1 VLLALVAGMLGAVNP
16 CGFALL
22 PAYLSVLLVK
32 GPATPGRAV
41 ARALRC
47 TLALTLGYVLVFGA
61 FGLVLTPLA
70 GELQPR
76 LPGLTVVLGL
86 VLAGLG
92 GRLTLGRSLPAWG
105 VRAPALTGSAWS
117 MVVFGM
123 AYAIAS
129 LGCAVGPFL
138 ALVASSLR
146 ASTLL
151 SGLGLFLAYAAG
163 MGLVV
168 GVTAVA
174 VALLRSSVIT
184 RARPL
189 LAAVPRLGGVILVV
203 SGLYVAYYGW
213 YELRLAGDLR
223 LAGSDPVVAA
233 ASDLQQ
239 RLAGWIAETG
249 AVPFSVALAA
259 LVVAPAVL
267 VPLTRRTRA
276 ARPTLPA
283 GGPAPAG
290 LVPADPAG
298 TDRPAAGVG
307 SEALPPDGPSGVRTG
322 PAAAGPTSPLRAE
335 PGLRRRAGTR

>member
-1 VLLALVAGMLGAVNP
+1 VLLALAAGMLGAVNP

-22 PAYLSVLLVK
+22 PAYLSVLLVSDSAS
-32 GPATPGRAV
+32 PRRAVGRAM
-41 ARALRC
+41 RC
-47 TLALTLGYVLVFGA
+47 TLALTLGYVVVFGA
-61 FGLVLTPLA
+61 FGLALTPIA

-76 LPGLTVVLGL
+76 LPWLTVVLGL

-92 GRLTLGRSLPAWG
+92 VWLTLGRSLPSWG
-105 VRAPALTGSAWS
+105 VRAPVLTGSTWS

-138 ALVASSLR
+138 ALVATSLR

-174 VALLRSSVIT
+174 VALLRSSLIT
-184 RARPL
+184 RARRL
-189 LAAVPRLGGVILVV
+189 LGVVPRIGGAILVV

-213 YELRLAGDLR
+213 YELRLARNLR
-223 LAGSDPVVAA
+223 LAGGDPVVAY
-233 ASDLQQ
+233 ASGVQQ
-239 RLAGWIAETG
+239 RLAGWIDTLG
-249 AVPFSVALAA
+249 PVP
-259 LVVAPAVL
+259 LVVALLILILGV
-267 VPLTRRTRA
+267 VVVRRGR
-276 ARPTLPA
+276 
-283 GGPAPAG
+283 
-290 LVPADPAG
+290 
-298 TDRPAAGVG
+298 
-307 SEALPPDGPSGVRTG
+307 ALPPDDPSGARTE

-335 PGLRRRAGTR
+335 PSLRRRAGTR

>member
-1 VLLALVAGMLGAVNP
+1 MLGAVNP

-22 PAYLSVLLVK
+22 PAYLSVLLVD
-32 GPATPGRAV
+32 GPASPGKAV
-41 ARALRC
+41 RRALRC
-47 TLALTLGYVLVFGA
+47 TLALTLGYVVVFGT

-70 GELQPR
+70 GAWQPR
-76 LPGLTVVLGL
+76 LPWLTVVLGL

-92 GRLTLGRSLPAWG
+92 GWLTLGRSLPSWG
-105 VRAPALTGSAWS
+105 VRAPALTGSTWS

-151 SGLGLFLAYAAG
+151 AGLGLFLAYAAG
-163 MGLVV
+163 MGLIV

-189 LAAVPRLGGVILVV
+189 LGVVPRLGGAILVV

-223 LAGSDPVVAA
+223 LAGSDALVAA

-239 RLAGWIAETG
+239 RLAGWIAGIG
-249 AVPFSVALAA
+249 ALPFVIALLA
-259 LVVAPAVL
+259 LVL
-267 VPLTRRTRA
+267 VPLTWRLFPRRARA
-276 ARPTLPA
+276 GLIGAAGDADSRPA
-283 GGPAPAG
+283 GA
-290 LVPADPAG
+290 
-298 TDRPAAGVG
+298 G

>member
-1 VLLALVAGMLGAVNP
+1 MLGAVNP

-22 PAYLSVLLVK
+22 PAYLSVLLVQ
-32 GPATPGRAV
+32 GPASPGNAV
-41 ARALRC
+41 WRALRC
-47 TLALTLGYVLVFGA
+47 TLALTLGYVLVFGT

-76 LPGLTVVLGL
+76 LPWLTVVLGL

-92 GRLTLGRSLPAWG
+92 VWLTLGRSLPTWG
-105 VRAPALTGSAWS
+105 VRAPALTGSTWS

-151 SGLGLFLAYAAG
+151 SGVGLFLAYAAG

-174 VALLRSSVIT
+174 VALLRSSLIT
-184 RARPL
+184 RTRRL
-189 LAAVPRLGGVILVV
+189 LGLVPRIGGAILVV

-213 YELRLAGDLR
+213 YELRLARNLR
-223 LAGSDPVVAA
+223 LAGHDPIVAA
-233 ASDLQQ
+233 ASRIQQ
-239 RLAGWIAETG
+239 WLAGWISVLG
-249 AVPFSVALAA
+249 AVPLAVVLVILLL
-259 LVVAPAVL
+259 LVVV
-267 VPLTRRTRA
+267 RRRA
-276 ARPTLPA
+276 R
-283 GGPAPAG
+283 
-290 LVPADPAG
+290 
-298 TDRPAAGVG
+298 
-307 SEALPPDGPSGVRTG
+307 ALPPDGPSGVRTG